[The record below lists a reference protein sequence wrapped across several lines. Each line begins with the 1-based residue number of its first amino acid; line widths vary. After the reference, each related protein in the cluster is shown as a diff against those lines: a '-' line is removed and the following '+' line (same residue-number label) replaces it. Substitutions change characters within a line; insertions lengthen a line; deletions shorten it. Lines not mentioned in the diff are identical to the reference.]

1 MEEGGLVTKQCTV
14 RLLDI
19 LGVLWEDKIVGI
31 PLEDITWES
40 WQTFRGNNSTTQF
53 NTQELTYIFLEFGV
67 FLSSSSNCDGNRW
80 RFNHFDLMLSIY
92 LFRGSPHK

>member
-31 PLEDITWES
+31 PLDITWES
-40 WQTFRGNNSTTQF
+40 WQTFR
-53 NTQELTYIFLEFGV
+53 EFGV
-67 FLSSSSNCDGNRW
+67 FLSSSSNCDGKSVALQSLR
-80 RFNHFDLMLSIY
+80 SY
-92 LFRGSPHK
+92 A

>member
-40 WQTFRGNNSTTQF
+40 WQTFR
-53 NTQELTYIFLEFGV
+53 EFGV